1 MIKKLLLLLVFL
13 TSFTAQA
20 QNAEAVANLPA
31 SLKIGI
37 SSDTYPYMFV
47 DDKGGAAGLV
57 VDYWQEIAR
66 QQGIEVEFLAADWAD
81 TLSMLETGRIDVHG
95 GLGRTADREQQYLL
109 GPNYLDIF
117 SNVFVHLDLTG
128 VHNLADL
135 RPHLIGVVDSSS
147 HIESLMQ
154 RQSDL
159 VLKRYASVS
168 QMLDSALKGEIKAFT
183 GLDRLPPRY
192 ANYRELMSFYPSYK
206 KVPIRKIELT
216 FAVRPEQQQLLQA
229 LTLAAN
235 AVDMNFKDQLERKWL
250 SVDTAP
256 DTLLIGVSVGNQPYM
271 DVSSIGDVQGVFVDL
286 WRLWS
291 EKTGIAIS
299 FVPNQS
305 DDSLSYLRRGRI
317 DVQMA
322 QAENAQKFSG
332 LKPAY
337 HLYNM
342 YSSLFYASHTDLP
355 ESSLLKN
362 AVIGVLQTA
371 NFHSRLQQQLP
382 DVRLRVFDTVEQ
394 MIAAALRKEITGF
407 VASDVIVHN
416 RLAQTNSKESF
427 KIYPNIRYESAVYSL
442 IRPDDQQLYQRIQQ
456 GFSQISLDEMVD
468 IEKRWLDKEA
478 EGYFQTFRDKVPL
491 TEAERQWVNQY
502 QQIRVGVM
510 SDWRPV
516 EFVDENGEARGI
528 TVDVLALL
536 NKRLGVHL
544 VPVPYSNWDLLLNDF
559 KAEKLQMVAN
569 ISDIPERRS
578 FSAFSTDYWTLQWIM
593 VGKHEAQ
600 FESKVAQMPAQRIAI
615 MREYQFVKSLKED
628 FPQHKV
634 IEVESLSEGLELVVS
649 GQADFVLD
657 TVVSSG
663 IALRDP
669 RYVNLRAYV
678 PTDLP
683 VYPSYFGV
691 HKSLPELLVIL
702 NKGIKTIT
710 DADRKVLLD
719 KWLNLEIKQ
728 GLDQSRV
735 VTLVLQ
741 IAALSLVVI
750 IGFLIWNFSLR
761 REVNLRR
768 KVEEKMR
775 FMAGHDDLT
784 QLPNRSLLIERLQ
797 TALHQHARHNEMLA
811 LMFIDLDGF
820 KLVNDQYGHDV
831 GDEMLVKLSAL
842 LSHCVRKTDTVAR
855 FGGDE
860 FVILLTGLVDR
871 DDAAIVAEKILL
883 YLQEPLA
890 LSVCQATVGA
900 SIGIAIYPHDGTD
913 AAALLKSADKLMYQV
928 KQQGKSQYRFSR

>member
-1 MIKKLLLLLVFL
+1 MIKKLLLLLLLL
-13 TSFTAQA
+13 TGCTAQA
-20 QNAEAVANLPA
+20 QNAAAVSALPA

-47 DDKGGAAGLV
+47 NEQGQPAGLV

-66 QQGIEVEFLAADWAD
+66 QQGIRTEFVAADWAD
-81 TLSMLETGRIDVHG
+81 TLAMLDAGRIDLHG
-95 GLGRTADREQQYLL
+95 GLGRTTEREQQYLL
-109 GPNYLDIF
+109 GQSYLDIF
-117 SNVFVHLDLTG
+117 SNVFVHRDLAG

-135 RPHLIGVVDSSS
+135 KPHLVGVVERSTHIDS
-147 HIESLMQ
+147 LTQ
-154 RQSDL
+154 QQSGL

-168 QMLDSALKGEIKAFT
+168 QMYDSALRGEIKAFT

-192 ANYRELMSFYPSYK
+192 SHYAELISFYPVYK
-206 KVPIRKIELT
+206 KVPVKKIELT
-216 FAVRPEQQQLLQA
+216 FAVRQDKPLLLQA
-229 LTLAAN
+229 LKQAAD
-235 AVDMNFKDQLERKWL
+235 AVNISFRDQLERKWL
-250 SVDTAP
+250 SVDTDP
-256 DTLLIGVSVGNQPYM
+256 GTLLVGVSVGNQPYM
-271 DVSSIGDVQGVFVDL
+271 HVSSIGDVQGIFVDL

-291 EKTGIAIS
+291 KKTGIAIS

-305 DDSLSYLRRGRI
+305 EDSLAYLRKGRI

-322 QAENAQKFSG
+322 QAENADKFTG

-337 HLYNM
+337 HLYNI
-342 YSSLFYASHTDLP
+342 YSSLFYNSKSDLTDPQQLKDARFGLLHTAGFGP
-355 ESSLLKN
+355 
-362 AVIGVLQTA
+362 Q
-371 NFHSRLQQQLP
+371 LQQQFPQAQLE
-382 DVRLRVFDTVEQ
+382 VFDTVDQ
-394 MIAAALRKEITGF
+394 MIEAVLKHQLTGF
-407 VASDVIVHN
+407 LASDVIVRN
-416 RLAQTNSKESF
+416 RLAQSNNQDSLKVF
-427 KIYPNIRYESAVYSL
+427 PGIRYESAVYSL
-442 IRPDDQQLYQRIQQ
+442 TRIDDKELYQKIQQ
-456 GFSQISLDEMVD
+456 GFAQISLDEMIE
-468 IEKRWLDKEA
+468 IEKRWLDKDA
-478 EGYFQTFRDKVPL
+478 GGYYQTFRDKVPL
-491 TEAERQWVNQY
+491 TVAERQWLNQH

-516 EFVDENGEARGI
+516 EFVDEKGEAQGI
-528 TVDVLALL
+528 TADILKLL
-536 NKRLGVHL
+536 NQRLEVQF
-544 VPVPYSNWDLLLNDF
+544 VPQPYDDWNLLLEDF
-559 KAEKLQMVAN
+559 KAGKLQMVAN
-569 ISDIPERRS
+569 ISDLPQRRS
-578 FSAFSTDYWTLQWIM
+578 FSSFSLDYWTLQWIM
-593 VGKHEAQ
+593 IGKHDAA
-600 FESKVAQMPAQRIAI
+600 FDAKVAQMPGQRIAI
-615 MREYQFVKSLKED
+615 MRDYQFVRQLKKDFKQHRIIAVDSLDEA
-628 FPQHKV
+628 
-634 IEVESLSEGLELVVS
+634 LEMVVS
-649 GQADFVLD
+649 GQADFALD
-657 TVVSSG
+657 TVLASG
-663 IALRDP
+663 VALRDP

-691 HKSLPELLVIL
+691 RKDLPELLLIL
-702 NKGIKTIT
+702 NKGIKTINDT
-710 DADRKVLLD
+710 DRKSLQD

-735 VTLVLQ
+735 FTLVLQ
-741 IAALSLVVI
+741 IAGLSLVVI
-750 IGFLIWNFSLR
+750 VGFLIWNFSLR

-797 TALHQHARHNEMLA
+797 TALHQHAQHDEMLA

-820 KLVNDQYGHDV
+820 KQVNDQYGHDV

-890 LSVCQATVGA
+890 LSVCQAVVGA

-913 AAALLKSADKLMYQV
+913 ASTLLKSADKLMYQV